1 MIIIIRTLK
10 YWLFVA
16 DIIKDSNQSSSASTV
31 HPLGKT
37 LYQYL
42 WRDPLEW
49 LTLVFKLFKSTLIYI
64 SNKNVANT
72 HKARDNILLPHLE
85 EQNLT

>member
-1 MIIIIRTLK
+1 MIIIIRTLN

-16 DIIKDSNQSSSASTV
+16 DIIKDSNQSNSASTV
-31 HPLGKT
+31 YPSGKT

-42 WRDPLEW
+42 WKDALEW
-49 LTLVFKLFKSTLIYI
+49 LTLVFKLFKSTFMYI

-72 HKARDNILLPHLE
+72 HKVRDNILLPNLE
-85 EQNLT
+85 EQNLA